1 VECPVCAERG
11 EEQDDEHLSEKVST
25 DHVPLLRMVEIRSVV
40 EFDAAPLLLVNQEQ
54 KRIGR

>member
-1 VECPVCAERG
+1 VPREER
-11 EEQDDEHLSEKVST
+11 SRMTSIYRRKVSA